1 MKKDREQEK
10 EILGRREKEILR
22 RKKEEILRKKE
33 EEVLRIAKL
42 ATPAGRVVLVE
53 RGGSLVGLV
62 FEDHW
67 KRFRRDLEKRFGSF
81 TFEETLQTESAAG
94 ALQRYF
100 AGDLG
105 ALDAIDVDTGGTPFQ
120 ESVWRALRRI
130 PPGTTWSYARL
141 AREIGRPSATRAVAA
156 ANGANPVSI
165 VIPCHRVIGSDG
177 SLTGYGGGL
186 PRKRWLLVHEGA
198 LML

>member
-1 MKKDREQEK
+1 MKDREK
-10 EILGRREKEILR
+10 GKEILR
-22 RKKEEILRKKE
+22 RKED
-33 EEVLRIAKL
+33 EVLGKSRM
-42 ATPAGRVVLVE
+42 ATPAGAIVLVV
-53 RGGSLVGLV
+53 RGRALVALV

-67 KRFRRDLEKRFGSF
+67 KGMIDELARRFGEF
-81 TFEETLQTESAAG
+81 TFKENMQTATLAG
-94 ALQRYF
+94 ALKSYF

-105 ALDAIDVDTGGTPFQ
+105 ALDRVEVDTDGTPFQ
-120 ESVWRALRRI
+120 EEVWRALRRI
-130 PPGTTWSYARL
+130 PAGTTWSYGRL

-198 LML
+198 LLL

>member
-1 MKKDREQEK
+1 MKKEREENVLRK
-10 EILGRREKEILR
+10 KEKEILR
-22 RKKEEILRKKE
+22 RKE
-33 EEVLRIAKL
+33 L
-42 ATPAGRVVLVE
+42 ATPAGGIVLVE
-53 RGGSLVGLV
+53 RGGALVGLV

-67 KRFRRDLEKRFGSF
+67 RRFRQDLERRFGPL
-81 TFEETLQTESAAG
+81 TFEETPGGGASAK
-94 ALQRYF
+94 ALTRYF

-105 ALDAIDVDTGGTPFQ
+105 ALDSISVDTGGTPFQ
-120 ESVWRALRRI
+120 LLVWTTLRKI
-130 PPGTTWSYARL
+130 PAGTTWSYARL
-141 AREIGRPSATRAVAA
+141 AREIGRPSTTRAVAA

-198 LML
+198 LLA

>member
-1 MKKDREQEK
+1 MKRTEEK
-10 EILGRREKEILR
+10 EEDFLRREEKDKEVLGRSI
-22 RKKEEILRKKE
+22 
-33 EEVLRIAKL
+33 V
-42 ATPAGRVVLVE
+42 ATPVGTLVLVD
-53 RGGSLVGLV
+53 RGRALVGLV

-67 KRFRRDLEKRFGSF
+67 KRFRRELERRFGQI
-81 TFEETLQTESAAG
+81 TFEENPKGGAPGAA
-94 ALQRYF
+94 LRRYF
-100 AGDLG
+100 AGDFG

-120 ESVWRALRRI
+120 QSVWRALRRI
-130 PPGTTWSYARL
+130 PAGSTWSYARL
-141 AREIGRPSATRAVAA
+141 ASEIGRPSATRAVAA

-198 LML
+198 LLL

>member
-1 MKKDREQEK
+1 M
-10 EILGRREKEILR
+10 
-22 RKKEEILRKKE
+22 
-33 EEVLRIAKL
+33 
-42 ATPAGRVVLVE
+42 ATPAGAIVLVE
-53 RGGSLVGLV
+53 RGPRLVGLV

-67 KRFRRDLEKRFGSF
+67 KRFRRDLETRFGTF
-81 TFEETLQTESAAG
+81 TFEEPMQTKSAAE

-105 ALDAIDVDTGGTPFQ
+105 ALGDVEVDTGGTPFQ
-120 ESVWRALRRI
+120 QLVWTALRRI
-130 PPGTTWSYARL
+130 PAGTTWSYARL
-141 AREIGRPSATRAVAA
+141 AREIGRPPATRAVAA

-198 LML
+198 LLL

>member
-1 MKKDREQEK
+1 MTK
-10 EILGRREKEILR
+10 IP
-22 RKKEEILRKKE
+22 
-33 EEVLRIAKL
+33 
-42 ATPAGRVVLVE
+42 TPVGTVVLAMRDE
-53 RGGSLVGLV
+53 SLVALV

-67 KRFRRDLEKRFGSF
+67 KPTKGALARRFGKI
-81 TFEETLQTESAAG
+81 TFEEDPRGDASAAT
-94 ALQRYF
+94 LRRYF
-100 AGDLG
+100 AADLR
-105 ALDAIDVDTGGTPFQ
+105 ALDRIEVDTGGTPFQ
-120 ESVWRALRRI
+120 QLVWTALRRI
-130 PPGTTWSYARL
+130 PAGSTWSYARL

-198 LML
+198 LLL

>member
-1 MKKDREQEK
+1 MKKGREQEEETGEK
-10 EILGRREKEILR
+10 REFLR
-22 RKKEEILRKKE
+22 RSRM
-33 EEVLRIAKL
+33 
-42 ATPAGRVVLVE
+42 ATPAGAIVLVE
-53 RGGSLVGLV
+53 RGLRLVGLV

-67 KRFRRDLEKRFGSF
+67 KGFSRELERRFGKF
-81 TFEETLQTESAAG
+81 TFEENLQTEGAAA
-94 ALQRYF
+94 ALHRYF

-105 ALDAIDVDTGGTPFQ
+105 ALDGVEVDPGGTPFQ
-120 ESVWRALRRI
+120 QSVWRALRRI
-130 PPGTTWSYARL
+130 PAGSTWSYARL

-198 LML
+198 LLL

>member
-1 MKKDREQEK
+1 MKKDGEKEK

-22 RKKEEILRKKE
+22 RKE
-33 EEVLRIAKL
+33 EEVFGKTKL
-42 ATPAGRVVLVE
+42 ATPAGAIVLVE
-53 RGGSLVGLV
+53 RAGALVALV

-67 KRFRRDLEKRFGSF
+67 KGTSGELARRFGEL
-81 TFEETLQTESAAG
+81 TFKENLQTETATE

-100 AGDLG
+100 VGDLG
-105 ALDAIDVDTGGTPFQ
+105 ALDAIEVDTGGTPFQ
-120 ESVWRALRRI
+120 QEVWRALRRI
-130 PPGTTWSYARL
+130 PAGSTWSYARL

-177 SLTGYGGGL
+177 GLTGYGGGL

-198 LML
+198 LLL

>member
-1 MKKDREQEK
+1 MNRK
-10 EILGRREKEILR
+10 ENLGRT
-22 RKKEEILRKKE
+22 
-33 EEVLRIAKL
+33 EVASL
-42 ATPAGRVVLVE
+42 AGSVVLVE
-53 RGGSLVGLV
+53 RRGALVGLV

-67 KRFRRDLEKRFGSF
+67 KGFHRDLERRFGTF
-81 TFEETLQTESAAG
+81 TFEENLQTQSAAE

-105 ALDAIDVDTGGTPFQ
+105 ALDAVEVDPGGTPFQ
-120 ESVWRALRRI
+120 QLVWTTLRRI
-130 PPGTTWSYARL
+130 PAGSTWSYARL

-165 VIPCHRVIGSDG
+165 VVPCHRVIGSDG

-186 PRKRWLLVHEGA
+186 PRKRWLLTHEGA
-198 LML
+198 ILA